1 MFDYLKNKE
10 NRHKVIVIIG
20 IIYGFVWS
28 LIKVIIGIFTYD
40 YLYLISGIYTLFIA
54 INRNLYLN
62 LYFKAKKNIN
72 IYFMAIFLVIIGIA
86 YTIYAARLFFIPN
99 KNINYSLK
107 LAIAIAFISFVE
119 LGYAIYTFLA
129 VKNKKDIIPL
139 AYRTMGLATG
149 LFALV
154 NTQSA
159 IMMANGTQSNF
170 ADGLF
175 GVIAGVI
182 TIILGFYLM
191 IQIKCNLV
199 WQPKQNIGG

>member
-191 IQIKCNLV
+191 IQIKKYQVKNKLS
-199 WQPKQNIGG
+199 